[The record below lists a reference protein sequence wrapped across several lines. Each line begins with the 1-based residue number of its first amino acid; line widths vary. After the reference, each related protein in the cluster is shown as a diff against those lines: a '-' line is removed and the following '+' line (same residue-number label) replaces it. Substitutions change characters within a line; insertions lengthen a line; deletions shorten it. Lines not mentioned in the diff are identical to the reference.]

1 MKKKMK
7 MGFKSYFAPTPKN
20 IRKIA
25 DSILAAALMAGTFS
39 FAMEHK
45 TVAVVVMVIGVVAK
59 FVSNLFGEV
68 PEEEEDDT
76 TDTIN

>member
-1 MKKKMK
+1 MKNKI
-7 MGFKSYFAPTPKN
+7 GFKEYFKPTPKN

-25 DSILAAALMAGTFS
+25 DSILAATLMAGTFS

-45 TVAVVVMVIGVVAK
+45 TIAIVIMVVGVVAK

-68 PEEEEDDT
+68 PESED
-76 TDTIN
+76 